1 MSRLG
6 VMDTAHVEQ
15 VMLLCLTSF
24 FIRCTDQVDVSNYG
38 GLLRCSLLS
47 NKADVVL

>member
-1 MSRLG
+1 MGRLD

-15 VMLLCLTSF
+15 VVLCPTSF

-47 NKADVVL
+47 NMADVVL